1 MSKSETSKGD
11 GITTKNNLTRRD
23 LALTSL
29 AMGAA
34 AVLPA
39 AAATQAESS
48 SPETAASATAAA
60 DPAPNRSGW
69 KRGGTIP
76 AEYYLDEKWY
86 LRDEAYLKQHYW
98 WVVDHESRI
107 PEAGDYFLFQFG
119 RGDSIIIARAFRP

>member
-1 MSKSETSKGD
+1 MSKDTTGKED

-39 AAATQAESS
+39 AGATQAADSS
-48 SPETAASATAAA
+48 TEPSASSTAAA
-60 DPAPNRSGW
+60 GIPSERSGW

-86 LRDEAYLKQHYW
+86 ARDEHYLKQNY
-98 WVVDHESRI
+98 
-107 PEAGDYFLFQFG
+107 
-119 RGDSIIIARAFRP
+119 